1 MKDDRATRLYRTMAL
16 IRGFETAAAR
26 LLRAGELSGNLHLSL
41 GQEAVAA
48 GVCDVL
54 APSDTITTTHRGH
67 GHCLAKGGDPRR
79 MFAELTGRVTGY
91 CKGRAGSMHIAD
103 PGSGILGA
111 TAIVGGGLPIA
122 VGAAWSAQVRGTDE
136 VAVAFFGDGAV
147 AEGAF
152 HESLNL
158 AALWRLPV
166 VFVCEN
172 NQYAEL
178 LPTDMHLAAE
188 PYRLAEPYGIPGVRV
203 DGNDALAV
211 RAAAEAAV
219 GRARSGAGPT
229 LLECVTYR
237 TSGHYEGDPQRYR
250 DRAEVEEWRRRD
262 PLDRLRPA
270 LPDGLAAEI
279 DALTETSLEA
289 AAAAALGDPEAT
301 AVDLLDDVYGEHR
314 GPVPAAPVPATGPG
328 AGHRSG
334 RTIKY
339 REAVA
344 EALGEEMERDPAVVV
359 FGEDVA
365 RAGGTF
371 LATRGLLDRFGGSR
385 VRDTPISEG
394 ALIGA
399 AVGAAMTG
407 LRPVVE
413 IMFADFLTLAA
424 DQLVNH
430 AAKMRSVSGGEFSV
444 PMVVRVIGA
453 AGKAAGP
460 QHGQSLEGWLAHVP
474 GLKVVAPGSPA
485 DLKGLLKS
493 AVRDPDPVI
502 VLESLALWGLKGEV
516 PGGDHLVPIGR
527 AAVTRPG
534 TDVSL
539 VTWGAAHA
547 RATEAA
553 RLLDLD
559 GIDAEVVDLRSLM
572 PLDREAVLA
581 TLRRTGRLVVVHD
594 AVAPYGPGAEIAALA
609 AGPGFAW
616 LKAPVRRV
624 APPFA
629 HVPLP
634 EPLQRAYYPGAE
646 EIAAAARESLT
657 AAPAGAGR

>member
-1 MKDDRATRLYRTMAL
+1 MTTTAETDGTEARLYRTMAL
-16 IRGFETAAAR
+16 IRGFETEAAR
-26 LLRAGELSGNLHLSL
+26 LLRSGALTGNLHLSL

-54 APSDTITTTHRGH
+54 TPADTITTTHRGH

-79 MFAELTGRVTGY
+79 MFAELAGRRTGY

-122 VGAAWSAQVRGTDE
+122 VGAAWSAQVRGVAD

-178 LPTDMHLAAE
+178 LPVGMHLAAD
-188 PYRLAEPYGIPGVRV
+188 PYRYAEPYGIPGVRV
-203 DGNDALAV
+203 DGNDVVAV
-211 RAAAEAAV
+211 RAAADEAV
-219 GRARSGAGPT
+219 RRARRGEGPT
-229 LLECVTYR
+229 LLEAVTYR
-237 TSGHYEGDPQRYR
+237 WSGHYEGDPERYR
-250 DRAEVEEWRRRD
+250 DRAEVEEWKGRD
-262 PLDRLRPA
+262 PLVRLRA
-270 LPDGLAAEI
+270 GMAEGLAEQI
-279 DALTETSLEA
+279 DEEVRRSLDDA
-289 AAAAALGDPEAT
+289 AAVALDDPVAGPED
-301 AVDLLDDVYGEHR
+301 VPDDVYAE
-314 GPVPAAPVPATGPG
+314 PVAPPAGVSVV
-328 AGHRSG
+328 SG
-334 RTIKY
+334 VRTIKY

-344 EALGEEMERDPAVVV
+344 EALAEEMARDKSVVV

-371 LATRGLLDRFGGSR
+371 LATRGLLDRFGETR

-394 ALIGA
+394 ALVGA
-399 AVGAAMTG
+399 AIGAAMTG

-430 AAKMRSVSGGEFSV
+430 AAKMRSVSGGAFDV

-453 AGKAAGP
+453 AGRAAGP
-460 QHGQSLEGWLAHVP
+460 QHGQSLEGWFAGVP
-474 GLKVVAPGSPA
+474 GLKVVAPSSPA
-485 DLKGLLKS
+485 DLKGLLKA

-502 VLESLALWGLKGEV
+502 VLESLALWGDRGEV
-516 PGGDHLVPIGR
+516 PEGDDHLVPIGR

-534 TDVSL
+534 ADVTL
-539 VTWGAAHA
+539 VAWGGAHA
-547 RATEAA
+547 RASQAAEALA
-553 RLLDLD
+553 ED
-559 GIDAEVVDLRSLM
+559 GIDAEVVDLRSLL
-572 PLDREAVLA
+572 PLDADAVLA
-581 TLRRTGRLVVVHD
+581 SLRRTGRLVVVHD
-594 AVAPYGPGAEIAALA
+594 AVAPFGPGAEIAALA
-609 AGPGFAW
+609 AEAGPRW

-624 APPFA
+624 TPPFA

-634 EPLQRAYYPGAE
+634 EPLQRTYYPQAE
-646 EIAAAARESLT
+646 EIAAAVREVLS
-657 AAPAGAGR
+657 

>member
-1 MKDDRATRLYRTMAL
+1 MSGEPVTRLYRTMAL
-16 IRGFETAAAR
+16 IRGFETTAAR

-54 APSDTITTTHRGH
+54 APADTITTTHRGH

-122 VGAAWSAQVRGTDE
+122 VGAAWSAQVRGSDD

-147 AEGAF
+147 AEGTF

-178 LPTDMHLAAE
+178 TPTDLHLAAE

-211 RAAAEAAV
+211 RAAAETAV
-219 GRARSGAGPT
+219 ERARSGAGPT

-250 DRAEVEEWRRRD
+250 DRAEVEQWKRRD

-270 LPDGLAAEI
+270 LPEGLAAEI
-279 DALTETSLEA
+279 DADTLTSLEA
-289 AAAAALGDPEAT
+289 AAAAALRDPEAT
-301 AVDLLDDVYGEHR
+301 PGDLLDDVYGEPQE
-314 GPVPAAPVPATGPG
+314 PVPAVTGP
-328 AGHRSG
+328 G

-371 LATRGLLDRFGGSR
+371 LATKGLLDRFGESR

-474 GLKVVAPGSPA
+474 GLKVVTASSPA

-493 AVRDPDPVI
+493 AIRDPDPVI
-502 VLESLALWGLKGEV
+502 VLESLALWGVKGEV

-534 TDVSL
+534 TDVAL
-539 VTWGAAHA
+539 VAWGGAHA
-547 RATEAA
+547 RAMEAA
-553 RLLDLD
+553 RLLDLE

-572 PLDREAVLA
+572 PLDRETVLA
-581 TLRRTGRLVVVHD
+581 ALRRTGRLVVVHD

-609 AGPGFAW
+609 AESGFAW

-624 APPFA
+624 APPFT
-629 HVPLP
+629 HIPLP
-634 EPLQRAYYPGAE
+634 EPLQRAYYPGAD
-646 EIAAAARESLT
+646 EIAAAARELLT
-657 AAPAGAGR
+657 APAQVAAHR